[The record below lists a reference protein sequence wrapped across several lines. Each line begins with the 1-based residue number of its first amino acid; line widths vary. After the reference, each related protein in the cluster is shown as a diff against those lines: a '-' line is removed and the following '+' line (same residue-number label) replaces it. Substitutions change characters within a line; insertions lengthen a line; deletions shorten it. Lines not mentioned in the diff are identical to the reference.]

1 MECWYRFTFACSNKY
16 SLTTQSSDRKIC
28 TTRTMNCLIFLI
40 VHAIKLKIFE
50 QRISFFQFLKIRDS
64 LNNDAYLLLSI
75 VAKTPVMLVSQRIKS
90 NTSWIMQTKK
100 RTINNTPHSP

>member
-1 MECWYRFTFACSNKY
+1 MKLLDTLAMECWYRFTFACSNKY

-28 TTRTMNCLIFLI
+28 NTRTMNCLIFLI

-64 LNNDAYLLLSI
+64 LNNDAYLFLSI
-75 VAKTPVMLVSQRIKS
+75 VAVRKNYIIL
-90 NTSWIMQTKK
+90 
-100 RTINNTPHSP
+100 NNLKFN